1 MDCHNNRSLLYAS
14 QPVSFISFHF
24 FFWGGGGVIQIYFG
38 DDNPYIFWFAQL
50 ATIHSSPYVKKTDNI
65 FLLSRTT
72 GPWSMIV
79 SGGHF
84 RLTVCPFPSN
94 INKKDTSIFFSWK
107 AILKQIVGNVIYIR
121 KENK

>member
-94 INKKDTSIFFSWK
+94 INKKRYKHLFQLEGNFEANSWK
-107 AILKQIVGNVIYIR
+107 CNLYQKR
-121 KENK
+121 K